1 MAQSIVIRRMTVSD
15 IEDVTRIYRE
25 VLDETYI
32 SFSELN
38 EGKATEPDKLTARAP
53 VIFRE
58 QLVSNISGE
67 NSGSF
72 VALMGD
78 NIVGFVLA
86 SLHQAEAE
94 HTECWIDD
102 LGVRHAWRRH
112 GVGTILTRRAL
123 NWGTNEG
130 AKYFLAESGG
140 QNQSAHA
147 LLERLGFKPLSV
159 VLWRAGVE
167 R

>member
-1 MAQSIVIRRMTVSD
+1 MTGSD
-15 IEDVTRIYRE
+15 IEVVTRIYSD

-38 EGKATEPDKLTARAP
+38 EGKATGPDSLTARAP
-53 VIFRE
+53 IIFRE
-58 QLVSNISGE
+58 QLVTNISRE
-67 NSGSF
+67 TSAYF
-72 VALMGD
+72 VAVMGD

-112 GVGTILTRRAL
+112 GVGTILTRKAL
-123 NWGTNEG
+123 DWGTNEG
-130 AKYFLAESGG
+130 AQYFLVESGV
-140 QNQSAHA
+140 QNQSAHD
-147 LLERLGFKPLSV
+147 LLERVGFKPLSV

>member
-1 MAQSIVIRRMTVSD
+1 MEQSIEIRRMTVSD
-15 IEDVTRIYRE
+15 VEVVTGIYRDI
-25 VLDETYI
+25 LDETYI
-32 SFSELN
+32 SFSELS
-38 EGKATEPDKLTARAP
+38 EGKATEPGRLTARAP
-53 VIFRE
+53 IIFRE
-58 QLVSNISGE
+58 QLVSNISREKLGF
-67 NSGSF
+67 F
-72 VALMGD
+72 VAVMGD

-123 NWGTNEG
+123 DWGTNEG
-130 AKYFLAESGG
+130 AKYFLVESGV
-140 QNQSAHA
+140 QNHSAHD
-147 LLERLGFKPLSV
+147 LLEHLGFKPLSI
-159 VLWRAGVE
+159 VLWHTGAE